1 MTTTKNVLDNYA
13 ENLEARSR
21 LVQNGMD
28 AMVKLLDLPGFDPME
43 RQQIRDDIIGIA
55 MWDAEN
61 DQAEI
66 ANLIAVANSTAFEL
80 ETRTAARDRVI
91 TMLEL

>member
-1 MTTTKNVLDNYA
+1 MTTTKKVLDNYA

-21 LVQNGMD
+21 LVENNVD
-28 AMVKLLDLPGFDPME
+28 AMIKALGTNELTIME
-43 RQQIRDDIIGIA
+43 RQQIRDDIVAIA
-55 MWDAEN
+55 LWDAEK

-80 ETRTAARDRVI
+80 KTRTEARDRVI